1 MTENNKRYTLY
12 LKNITYVIFAILT
25 LFLAL
30 SCATTATNTSE
41 IALDEIPF
49 ASNDEVSVSF
59 ESEQLSYAVIDEKDT
74 LATTTI
80 EKTAPTAVVRE
91 ESNRET
97 MDNEIVE
104 EAPIFIGKREEAVL
118 PQEKKTE
125 TVRFVYLDED
135 GNEIRQS
142 VKKIPSS
149 ELLESQFES
158 SIESISSKRDFYN
171 SIVEYNYKDGKV
183 YDIIVNATSVT
194 DIRLEG
200 GESVSGNIAL
210 GETEN
215 WTIETTMSVENGSET
230 LHFLV
235 RSEEESG
242 ETVLIVPTN
251 RRTYYLRLIA
261 TKGRS
266 MIGVRFKYKSSDL
279 LSSKGPN
286 SSATYPISSKN
297 SNMYDVDV
305 RNLSFAYRIES
316 NSDIAPTSVFSNE
329 SSTFFQFDPRFV
341 YQKSAPSLY
350 LKRGN
355 KLELINYT
363 IRGNLYFTATVIGE
377 NESFVFLEGENTTEV
392 FKEE

>member
-1 MTENNKRYTLY
+1 MTENNKRYTFG
-12 LKNITYVIFAILT
+12 LKNITYVIFAALT
-25 LFLAL
+25 LILPLA
-30 SCATTATNTSE
+30 CATTAPNTSK

-49 ASNDEVSVSF
+49 ASNNEVSVSF
-59 ESEQLSYAVIDEKDT
+59 ETEQLSYAVVDERDT
-74 LATTTI
+74 SPITTT
-80 EKTAPTAVVRE
+80 EKTAPTAVVRKE
-91 ESNRET
+91 NNHET
-97 MDNEIVE
+97 IDNEIE
-104 EAPIFIGKREEAVL
+104 EAAIFIGKREEVAL
-118 PQEKKTE
+118 PRENETE
-125 TVRFVYLDED
+125 TVRFVYLDEN

-142 VKKIPSS
+142 VKKVQTS

-183 YDIIVNATSVT
+183 YDVIVNSTSVT

-215 WTIETTMSVENGSET
+215 WMIETTMSVENGSET

-266 MIGVRFKYKSSDL
+266 MIGVRFKYKGSDL
-279 LSSKGPN
+279 LLSKGFN
-286 SSATYPISSKN
+286 SSTNYPISSKN
-297 SNMYDVDV
+297 GNMYDVDV
-305 RNLSFAYRIES
+305 RSLSFAYRIES

>member
-1 MTENNKRYTLY
+1 MTENNKRYILDA
-12 LKNITYVIFAILT
+12 KNITYVIFTVLMLILS
-25 LFLAL
+25 L
-30 SCATTATNTSE
+30 SCATTSPNANE
-41 IALDEIPF
+41 ITLDEIPF

-59 ESEQLSYAVIDEKDT
+59 ETEQLSYS
-74 LATTTI
+74 
-80 EKTAPTAVVRE
+80 VVNKE
-91 ESNRET
+91 ESNNAII
-97 MDNEIVE
+97 DNTIIDSEIVE
-104 EAPIFIGKREEAVL
+104 EPPIFIGKREELL
-118 PQEKKTE
+118 PPTENNAE
-125 TVRFVYLDED
+125 TVRFVYLDEN

-142 VKKIPSS
+142 VKKMPSL
-149 ELLESQFES
+149 ELLEAQFES
-158 SIESISSKRDFYN
+158 SIESISTVRDFYN

-183 YDIIVNATSVT
+183 YDVIVNSTSVT

-210 GETEN
+210 GEAEN
-215 WTIETTMSVENGSET
+215 WMIETTMSVENGSET

-235 RSEEESG
+235 RSEIDDG

-251 RRTYYLRLIA
+251 RRTYYFRLIA
-261 TKGRS
+261 TRGRS

-279 LSSKGPN
+279 LLTKGLN
-286 SSATYPISSKN
+286 SSANYPISSKN
-297 SNMYDVDV
+297 SNIYDVDV
-305 RNLSFAYRIES
+305 RNLSFSYRIES
-316 NSDIAPTSVFSNE
+316 NSDIAPISVFSNE

-350 LKRGN
+350 LKRGS